1 MAKKPPVDPLTG
13 PKLAV
18 TGRVVTMDD
27 AFRTLDRGTIYVE
40 HGGIVA
46 VQDAAQAPP
55 AGFEATRAIDVRG
68 TIFPGLIELHNHL
81 AYNALS
87 LWHVPR
93 LFTNRGQ
100 WGGTPEYQR
109 LVTGPMKVLGL
120 TEDVMPSLVRYVE
133 CKCLVGG
140 VTTSQGIELFS
151 NAGARRYYRGIVR
164 NVEQTDEPDLPEA
177 VTRIADVDA
186 KSPERF
192 LARLKKQ
199 TCLLLHLSEGVDQTA
214 RKHFRA
220 LQLPAGEWAITSAL
234 AGIHCAGL
242 LNEDFRIF
250 GSRNAS
256 MVWSPMSNLLLY
268 GATSRVKSARANGVR
283 IGLGSDWAVSGSKNL
298 LGELK
303 VARLASDEM
312 DTGFTDRDLVAMA
325 TRDAASIL
333 GWHNVLG
340 SLRPGARADLIVAD
354 GTSGDPY
361 EALVRAA
368 ETDLSLV
375 MINGVP
381 RFGIMTLMTRL
392 GATGER
398 VSVGGRQRMLFM
410 KQASA
415 DEVVAGISLGQ
426 ATRTLVDALRRLP
439 ALASDLENSRSGPA
453 RAMADRIARSGPP
466 IWFLALDELESTGSE
481 LRHRLPGAQ
490 GAVTGPRLGT
500 APNARAIPLSQL
512 VGPMTL
518 DPLTV
523 ADDSKF
529 LDRVEAQTVLPAYVR
544 TNLRDMY

>member
-13 PKLAV
+13 PKLAL
-18 TGRVVTMDD
+18 TGQVVTMDD
-27 AFRTLDRGTIYVE
+27 TFRTLGRGTVYIDQ
-40 HGGIVA
+40 GGIVA
-46 VQDAAQAPP
+46 LQDAAQPPP
-55 AGFEATRAIDVRG
+55 AGFENTRANDVGG

-81 AYNALS
+81 AYNALR

-164 NVEQTDEPDLPEA
+164 NVEQTDQADLPEA

-192 LARLKKQ
+192 LARLEKQ

-220 LQLPAGEWAITSAL
+220 LQLPGGEWAITSAL

-242 LNEDFRIF
+242 LNEDFQVF
-250 GSRNAS
+250 GRREAS

-268 GATSRVKSARANGVR
+268 GATSRVKSARDNGVR

-312 DTGFTDRDLVAMA
+312 DTGFSDRDLVAMA
-325 TRDAASIL
+325 TCDAASIL
-333 GWHNVLG
+333 GWHNLLG
-340 SLRPGARADLIVAD
+340 SIRPGARADLIVLD

-361 EALVRAA
+361 KALVHAA
-368 ETDLSLV
+368 ETAISLV

-381 RFGIMTLMTRL
+381 RFGTSSLMTRL
-392 GATGER
+392 GAVGER
-398 VSVGGRQRMLFM
+398 VSIGGRQRMLFM
-410 KQASA
+410 EQESA
-415 DEVVAGISLGQ
+415 DEVVADISLGQ
-426 ATRTLVDALRRLP
+426 AKRTLVDALRRLP
-439 ALASDLENSRSGPA
+439 ELASDLENSRTGPA
-453 RAMADRIARSGPP
+453 RAMSDRLSSSGPP
-466 IWFLALDELESTGSE
+466 VWFLALDELEPTGSE
-481 LRHRLPGAQ
+481 LRHRLPGAH
-490 GAVTGPRLGT
+490 GSVTGPRLGS
-500 APNARAIPLSQL
+500 ARATPLSQL

-523 ADDSKF
+523 ADDSDF
-529 LDRVEAQTVLPAYVR
+529 LDRVAAQTVLPEYVR
-544 TNLRDMY
+544 RELKDLY

>member
-1 MAKKPPVDPLTG
+1 MSKKPPIDPLTG
-13 PKLAV
+13 PKRAL

-27 AFRTLDRGTIYVE
+27 GFRTLDRGTVYIDV
-40 HGGIVA
+40 GGIVA
-46 VQDAAQAPP
+46 IRDAAQAPP
-55 AGFEATRAIDVRG
+55 AGFETTRAVDVRG

-100 WGGTPEYQR
+100 WGGTAEYQR

-151 NAGARRYYRGIVR
+151 NAGARRYYRGVVR

-186 KSPERF
+186 RSPERF

-220 LQLPAGEWAITSAL
+220 LQLPGGEWAITHSL

-242 LNEDFRIF
+242 LNEDFGIF
-250 GSRNAS
+250 GGRNAS

-303 VARLASDEM
+303 VARLASDAL

-325 TRDAASIL
+325 TREAASIL
-333 GWHNVLG
+333 GWQNVLG
-340 SLRPGARADLIVAD
+340 SLRPGARADLIVAN
-354 GTSGDPY
+354 GTTGDPY
-361 EALVRAA
+361 EALVHAA

-381 RFGIMTLMTRL
+381 RFGTTTLMSTL

-398 VSVGGRQRMLFM
+398 VTIGGRQRMLFM
-410 KQASA
+410 EQASA
-415 DEVVAGISLGQ
+415 DEVVAGISVAQ
-426 ATRTLVDALRRLP
+426 ATRTLTDALRRLP

-481 LRHRLPGAQ
+481 LRHRLPGAH
-490 GAVTGPRLGT
+490 GAITGPRLGT
-500 APNARAIPLSQL
+500 APNARAVPLSQL

-523 ADDSKF
+523 ADDDNF
-529 LDRVEAQTVLPAYVR
+529 LDRVEAQTVLPEYVR
-544 TNLRDMY
+544 HNLKGMY

>member
-13 PKLAV
+13 PKLAL
-18 TGRVVTMDD
+18 TGQIVTMDET
-27 AFRTLDRGTIYVE
+27 FSTRSRGTVYIDQ
-40 HGGIVA
+40 GGIVA
-46 VQDAAQAPP
+46 VHDAAQPPP
-55 AGFEATRAIDVRG
+55 AGFEATRAVDVGG

-100 WGGTPEYQR
+100 WGGTDEYQR

-164 NVEQTDEPDLPEA
+164 NVEQTDEPNLPEA

-186 KSPERF
+186 RSPERF

-199 TCLLLHLSEGVDQTA
+199 SCLLLHLSEGVDQTA

-220 LQLPAGEWAITSAL
+220 LQLPSGEWAITSAL

-242 LNEDFRIF
+242 LNEDFRVF
-250 GSRNAS
+250 GQREAS

-268 GATSRVKSARANGVR
+268 GATSRVKSARENGVR

-303 VARLASDEM
+303 VARLASDAM
-312 DTGFTDRDLVAMA
+312 DTGFSDRDLVAMA
-325 TRDAASIL
+325 TREAASIL
-333 GWHNVLG
+333 GWQNVLG
-340 SLRPGARADLIVAD
+340 SIRSGARADLIVVN
-354 GTSGDPY
+354 GTSSDPY
-361 EALVRAA
+361 KALVHAA
-368 ETDLSLV
+368 ETAISLV

-381 RFGIMTLMTRL
+381 RFGTSALMTRL
-392 GATGER
+392 GAGGER
-398 VSVGGRQRMLFM
+398 VSIGGRQRMLFM
-410 KQASA
+410 KQESG
-415 DEVVAGISLGQ
+415 DEVVSGISLGQ
-426 ATRTLVDALRRLP
+426 AKRTLVDALRRLP
-439 ALASDLENSRSGPA
+439 DLARDLESNRRGPA
-453 RAMADRIARSGPP
+453 RAMTDRLARSGPP
-466 IWFLALDELESTGSE
+466 IWFLALDELEATGSE
-481 LRHRLPGAQ
+481 LRHRLPGAH
-490 GAVTGPRLGT
+490 GRVSGPVLGT
-500 APNARAIPLSQL
+500 ARATPLSQL

-523 ADDSKF
+523 ADDSNF
-529 LDRVEAQTVLPAYVR
+529 LDRVAAQTVLPEYVR
-544 TNLRDMY
+544 RGLRELY